1 MPGIIKSQGGSASD
15 GTNRPVF
22 NFEDLTSQARRALAE
37 IRGEAE
43 QTIRAAQSEAAAI
56 RDAAKNEGLAAAQ
69 KTAREAANKEVEQRL
84 STVMTS
90 LEKAAQQLNA
100 QRDEW
105 LARWEQQAVVLAIRI
120 AEKLVRRELAADP
133 GLPLGWI
140 RETLE
145 LIGQQE
151 QVTIEVAAA
160 DHVTLG
166 PKIEQLQQS
175 LHRIGNTRVTI
186 VNSLRPGD
194 CRILTR
200 DSEFDHR
207 IETMLRR
214 LEEELT

>member
-1 MPGIIKSQGGSASD
+1 M
-15 GTNRPVF
+15 
-22 NFEDLTSQARRALAE
+22 AE

-120 AEKLVRRELAADP
+120 AEKLVRRVGGRPRAPARLDP
-133 GLPLGWI
+133 
-140 RETLE
+140 
-145 LIGQQE
+145 
-151 QVTIEVAAA
+151 
-160 DHVTLG
+160 
-166 PKIEQLQQS
+166 
-175 LHRIGNTRVTI
+175 
-186 VNSLRPGD
+186 
-194 CRILTR
+194 
-200 DSEFDHR
+200 
-207 IETMLRR
+207 
-214 LEEELT
+214 